1 MLIGYARVST
11 ADQDLSLQL
20 DALQAASCERVFT
33 DTASGAK
40 AERPGLTDALRYL
53 RAGDSLVV
61 WKLDR
66 LGRNMKGLIDL
77 AADLEQ
83 RQINL
88 KSLTDGLDTST
99 PAGRF
104 FFHMMAAL
112 AVMERELIQERTMAG
127 LIAARRAGKKGGRPK
142 ALTDSKL
149 KAARTLLEADT
160 PYKDVSRN
168 IGVSVATLYR
178 YFPVGDQLN
187 EVER

>member
-1 MLIGYARVST
+1 
-11 ADQDLSLQL
+11 
-20 DALQAASCERVFT
+20 
-33 DTASGAK
+33 
-40 AERPGLTDALRYL
+40 
-53 RAGDSLVV
+53 
-61 WKLDR
+61 
-66 LGRNMKGLIDL
+66 MKGLIDL

-88 KSLTDGLDTST
+88 KSLTDGIDTNT

-127 LIAARRAGKKGGRPK
+127 LIAARRAGKTGGRPK

-149 KAARTLLEADT
+149 KAARTLLEAGT

-187 EVER
+187 EVEI